1 MEYAIVTGITSGINA
16 VIELLIIVFKWF
28 MGGLFVSCLLCMFLD
43 GEKFKKNKD
52 DFYTISN
59 RKGIK

>member
-1 MEYAIVTGITSGINA
+1 MEYL
-16 VIELLIIVFKWF
+16 IELIVIVFKWF

-43 GEKFKKNKD
+43 GEKFKNNKD
-52 DFYTISN
+52 VFYTISN

>member
-1 MEYAIVTGITSGINA
+1 MEYL
-16 VIELLIIVFKWF
+16 IELIVIVFKWF